1 MKRTVAIVIGFA
13 LSAAIGFVI
22 LTSPEMV
29 RAGLEPI
36 PAGQPDLANGRTMF
50 YAGGCASCH
59 ATPDQDDKTR
69 LGGGLALHSPFGTFY
84 APNISPHPRDGIG
97 GWTPEQFLRAMRE
110 GVSPEGRH
118 YYPAFPYTSYQRMAP
133 ADLRDLFAF
142 IKTVPPVEGRVR
154 DHDLPFPFN
163 IRRGFGLWKLAFL
176 DGAGFRARPRKSAEL
191 ESRRYLVE
199 GPGHCAECHIAAQL
213 RRRHRRRTAL
223 CRRPEPGREG
233 RGSQHHAG
241 SDRHRRLVQERH
253 RRAAEDRLHAEVR
266 HGRRLAWRG
275 RRATRRNSPKRTG
288 RRWRSILQSLP
299 PRSSRRREGAA
310 G

>member
-97 GWTPEQFLRAMRE
+97 GWTPEQFLRAMRG

-133 ADLRDLFAF
+133 ADVRDLFAF
-142 IKTVPPVEGRVR
+142 IRTVPAVEGRVR
-154 DHDLPFPFN
+154 GHDLRFPFS
-163 IRRGFGLWKLAFL
+163 IRRGLGLWKLAFL
-176 DGAGFRARPRKSAEL
+176 DGRMFQPDSAKSA
-191 ESRRYLVE
+191 SWNRGAYLTE
-199 GPGHCAECHIAAQL
+199 GPGHCAECHSPRNALGVIPAERRFSGGPNPERKGWVPNITPDATGIKGWTRSDVVEVLTSGLTPFGDSVGSNMASVVRNTAQI
-213 RRRHRRRTAL
+213 
-223 CRRPEPGREG
+223 PE
-233 RGSQHHAG
+233 A
-241 SDRHRRLVQERH
+241 D
-253 RRAAEDRLHAEVR
+253 RAAIAEY
-266 HGRRLAWRG
+266 L
-275 RRATRRNSPKRTG
+275 
-288 RRWRSILQSLP
+288 LSLP
-299 PRSSRRREGAA
+299 PQVARKGPQ
-310 G
+310 

>member
-97 GWTPEQFLRAMRE
+97 GWTPEQFLRAMRG

-133 ADLRDLFAF
+133 ADVRDLFAF
-142 IKTVPPVEGRVR
+142 IRTVPAVEGRVR
-154 DHDLPFPFN
+154 GHDLRFPFS
-163 IRRGFGLWKLAFL
+163 IRRGLGLWKLAFL
-176 DGAGFRARPRKSAEL
+176 DGRMFQPDSAKSA
-191 ESRRYLVE
+191 SWNRGAYLTE
-199 GPGHCAECHIAAQL
+199 GPGHCAECHSPRNALGVIPAERRFSGGPNPERKGWVPNITPDATGIKGWTRSAVVEVLTSGLTPFGDSVGSNMASVVRNTAQI
-213 RRRHRRRTAL
+213 
-223 CRRPEPGREG
+223 PE
-233 RGSQHHAG
+233 A
-241 SDRHRRLVQERH
+241 D
-253 RRAAEDRLHAEVR
+253 RAAIAEY
-266 HGRRLAWRG
+266 L
-275 RRATRRNSPKRTG
+275 
-288 RRWRSILQSLP
+288 LSLP
-299 PRSSRRREGAA
+299 PQVARKGPQ
-310 G
+310 

>member
-13 LSAAIGFVI
+13 LLAAIGFVI

-97 GWTPEQFLRAMRE
+97 GWTPEQFLRAMR
-110 GVSPEGRH
+110 GGISPEGRH

-133 ADLRDLFAF
+133 ADVRDLFAF
-142 IKTVPPVEGRVR
+142 IRTVPAVEGRVR
-154 DHDLPFPFN
+154 GHDLPFPFS
-163 IRRGFGLWKLAFL
+163 IRRGLGLWKLAFL
-176 DGAGFRARPRKSAEL
+176 DGRMFQPDSAKSA
-191 ESRRYLVE
+191 SWNRGAYLTE
-199 GPGHCAECHIAAQL
+199 GPGHCAECHSPRNALGVIPAERRFSGGPNPERKGWVPNITPDATGIKGWTRSDVVEVLTSGLTPFGDSVGSNMASVVRNTAQI
-213 RRRHRRRTAL
+213 
-223 CRRPEPGREG
+223 PE
-233 RGSQHHAG
+233 A
-241 SDRHRRLVQERH
+241 D
-253 RRAAEDRLHAEVR
+253 RAAIAEY
-266 HGRRLAWRG
+266 L
-275 RRATRRNSPKRTG
+275 
-288 RRWRSILQSLP
+288 LSLP
-299 PRSSRRREGAA
+299 PQVGRKGPQ
-310 G
+310 